1 VTGMHVERIDGKNWE
16 RQFPQGRG
24 REFEELR

>member
-1 VTGMHVERIDGKNWE
+1 MRVERIDGKNWE

-24 REFEELR
+24 REYEELR

>member
-1 VTGMHVERIDGKNWE
+1 MRIEHIDGKNWE

-24 REFEELR
+24 RPFEELS